1 MTKDKIVSHFFS
13 HVNDRDLPKMEGLL
27 MDDSEFYFPKTK
39 PLLGKNQIIR
49 FFKILFHRFPQL
61 EFRIQRTIIQ
71 GSKAAVH
78 WSNRGINRR
87 DEPYENEG
95 VTILEME
102 ERGIR
107 FISDFFK
114 DTEKF

>member
-1 MTKDKIVSHFFS
+1 MTKDKIVSRFFYY
-13 HVNDRDLPKMEGLL
+13 VNDRDLPKLEALL
-27 MDDSEFYFPKTK
+27 VEDSEFYFPKTR

-78 WSNRGINRR
+78 WSNRGINRMNA
-87 DEPYENEG
+87 PYENEG

>member
-1 MTKDKIVSHFFS
+1 MTKGNVVSRFFS
-13 HVNDRDLPKMEGLL
+13 VVNDRDLSNLAALL
-27 MDDSEFYFPKTK
+27 TEDSEFYFPKTK
-39 PLLGKNQIIR
+39 PLMGKKQIIR

-78 WSNRGINRR
+78 WSNRGMSRR
-87 DEPYENEG
+87 NESYENEG

-114 DTEKF
+114 DTGKF

>member
-78 WSNRGINRR
+78 WSNRGINRMNA
-87 DEPYENEG
+87 PYENEG

>member
-1 MTKDKIVSHFFS
+1 MTKDKIVSRFFYY
-13 HVNDRDLPKMEGLL
+13 VNDRDLPKLEALL
-27 MDDSEFYFPKTK
+27 VEDSEFYFPKTR

-61 EFRIQRTIIQ
+61 EFQIQRTIIQ

-78 WSNRGINRR
+78 WSNRGINRMNA
-87 DEPYENEG
+87 PYENEG